1 VAEIA
6 WVNGKLLPTD
16 EPAISPLDGG
26 FMYGEGLFETMRAY
40 GGRVFRLAQ
49 HLERLHIAAAELSF
63 TPPTGQE
70 LSRAVQEALAAG
82 GLPDATVRLTVT
94 PGMAGSPKPTLVVI
108 VRPLALPPA
117 DLYESGCSAVS
128 VAAAQAPGSVLRRIK
143 SLNYLDKLLA
153 QRTASQRGAHEAILV
168 DPDGCVVEGA
178 MRNVFGVFGD
188 ELVTPPLSRGLLP
201 GITRETVLEIARSRH
216 IPCRERDIAL
226 VEVYTADE
234 CFLTSS
240 VAEILPVQSVD
251 GNAMRAGAPGPLTS
265 TLTKAYRDLVA
276 AQTGRP
282 ADR

>member
-1 VAEIA
+1 
-6 WVNGKLLPTD
+6 VNGKLLPPD
-16 EPAISPLDGG
+16 EPAISALDGG

-49 HLERLHIAAAELSF
+49 HLERLLIAAAELSF

-70 LSRAVQEALAAG
+70 LSRAVAEALAAG
-82 GLPDATVRLTVT
+82 GLPDASVRLTVT
-94 PGMAGSPKPTLVVI
+94 PGIAGSPKPTVVVI

-117 DLYESGCSAVS
+117 DLYEAGCTAVS

-153 QRTASQRGAHEAILV
+153 QRTASQRGAHEAMLV

-178 MRNVFGVFGD
+178 MRNVFTVFGG
-188 ELVTPPLSRGLLP
+188 ELVTPPPSRGFLP
-201 GITRETVLEIARSRH
+201 GITRQTVLEIAREKS
-216 IPCRERDIAL
+216 IPCRERDVSLTELYA
-226 VEVYTADE
+226 ADE

-240 VAEILPVQSVD
+240 LAEILPVRSVD
-251 GNAMRAGAPGPLTS
+251 GNAMRGGAPGPVAS

-276 AQTGRP
+276 AETRRS

>member
-1 VAEIA
+1 VAGIA
-6 WVNGKLLPTD
+6 WVNGKLLPPE

-49 HLERLHIAAAELSF
+49 HLERLVIAAAELSF

-70 LSRAVQEALAAG
+70 LSRGVEEALAAG
-82 GLPDATVRLTVT
+82 ELPDATVRLTVT
-94 PGMAGSPKPTLVVI
+94 PGIAGSPKPTVVVI

-117 DLYESGCSAVS
+117 DLYESGCIAVS

-153 QRTASQRGAHEAILV
+153 QRTAAQRGAHEAILV

-178 MRNVFGVFGD
+178 MRNVFAVFGD
-188 ELVTPPLSRGLLP
+188 ELVTPPLSRGFLP
-201 GITRETVLEIARSRH
+201 GITRQTVLEIAGAKDMR
-216 IPCRERDIAL
+216 CRERDISIAEL
-226 VEVYTADE
+226 YTADE

-240 VAEILPVQSVD
+240 LAEILPVRSVD
-251 GNAMRAGAPGPLTS
+251 GNAMRGGTPGPTTADLARGYRERVAREIGLT
-265 TLTKAYRDLVA
+265 R
-276 AQTGRP
+276 
-282 ADR
+282 